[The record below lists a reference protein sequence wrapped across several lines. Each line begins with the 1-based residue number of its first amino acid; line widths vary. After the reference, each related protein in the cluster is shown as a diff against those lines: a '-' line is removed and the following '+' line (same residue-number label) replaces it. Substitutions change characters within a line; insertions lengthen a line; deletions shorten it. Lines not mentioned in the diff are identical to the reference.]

1 MIIKSQ
7 VLGQGNLEKLARL
20 DTNELAEVFMKTM
33 GASDSESLID
43 TYVRNLALLVS
54 IEP

>member
-1 MIIKSQ
+1 M
-7 VLGQGNLEKLARL
+7 LGQGNLEKLSKR
-20 DTNELAEVFMKTM
+20 DTDELAEAFMKTM

-54 IEP
+54 TAPY